1 MPIDFF
7 KISSIPILERKIQK
21 GDDGMNEI
29 EKLNKTLD
37 EVKELL
43 HDCDYGPERNAL
55 IAKYKEITERLEK
68 LKGTN

>member
-1 MPIDFF
+1 M
-7 KISSIPILERKIQK
+7 SE
-21 GDDGMNEI
+21 M

-55 IAKYKEITERLEK
+55 IAKYKELTERLEE
-68 LKGTN
+68 LKGIK